1 MVAAQPGRCQR
12 KVPPMSTTSPS
23 LLRSLAT
30 LRWIAV
36 AGQTLTVL
44 LAVHVFGLALPAVP
58 LWAGVLALA
67 MFNTAVW
74 WRSPPVQTDEHGAA
88 LRHMLVDVVNLTWMI
103 AWSGGAMNPFASL
116 FLLPI
121 ALAAVALPRRG
132 VVVVLLAAG
141 LGYVISTVAGRPL
154 PHLHSAYGDVLDL
167 HLWGM
172 AVNFAISAAVV
183 AWFLTRLAH
192 ALRERERELARLREQ
207 FARSEGI
214 VALATHAAAV
224 AHELNTPL
232 GTLTLMVE
240 DAIDDAAP
248 GSAQQAEAELMRS
261 LIDECRDRVRQ
272 LSQPADPVG
281 QRRALDQALEQ
292 LVDRWLLLRPTV
304 RLARSGELP
313 RGLLVAWDAGVGH
326 LLQALLNNAADA
338 SQAAGSVQVDLA
350 MEWKMG
356 RLCGSVRDFGP
367 GLEPGTQRL
376 PQPWLHSSKPG
387 GMGVGLALSHA
398 TVERLGGRLA
408 MDQADG
414 GGLRVHFELP
424 LEAGTAA

>member
-1 MVAAQPGRCQR
+1 
-12 KVPPMSTTSPS
+12 MSTTSPG

-36 AGQTLTVL
+36 AGQALTVL
-44 LAVHVFGLALPAVP
+44 LAVHVFGLQLPALP
-58 LWAGVLALA
+58 LWGGVAALAL
-67 MFNTAVW
+67 FNTWAW
-74 WRSPPVQTDEHGAA
+74 QARRGETEDQGAA
-88 LRHMLVDVVNLTWMI
+88 LRHMLVDVASLTWMI

-121 ALAAVALPRRG
+121 ALAAVALPWRG
-132 VVVVLLAAG
+132 VAVVLLASG
-141 LGYVISTVAGRPL
+141 VGYAVSTLAGRPL
-154 PHLHSAYGDVLDL
+154 PHLHGAYGDVLDL

-172 AVNFAISAAVV
+172 AANFAISAAVV

-192 ALRERERELARLREQ
+192 ALRQRERELARLREQ

-240 DAIDDAAP
+240 DALDDAVP
-248 GSAQQAEAELMRS
+248 GSAQHADAELMRS

-272 LSQPADPVG
+272 LSQPADAMEQLRP
-281 QRRALDQALEQ
+281 LDQALEQ

-304 RLARSGELP
+304 RLERSGELP
-313 RGLLVAWDAGVGH
+313 AGLLVAWDAGIGH

-350 MEWKMG
+350 MEWKQG
-356 RLCGSVRDFGP
+356 CLRGSVRDFGS
-367 GLEPGTQRL
+367 GLEPGAQRL
-376 PQPWLHSSKPG
+376 PQQWLRSSKPG
-387 GMGVGLALSHA
+387 GMGVGLVLSHA

-408 MDQADG
+408 LDQAEG

-424 LEAGTAA
+424 LSLGAAP

>member
-1 MVAAQPGRCQR
+1 MA
-12 KVPPMSTTSPS
+12 TTSPGLLHS
-23 LLRSLAT
+23 LTT

-36 AGQTLTVL
+36 AGQALAVL
-44 LAVHVFGLALPAVP
+44 LAVHVFGLRLPALP
-58 LWAGVLALA
+58 LWGGVAALAL
-67 MFNTAVW
+67 FNTWA
-74 WRSPPVQTDEHGAA
+74 WRSRRSAAEDQRAA
-88 LRHMLVDVVNLTWMI
+88 LRHMLVDVASLTWMI
-103 AWSGGAMNPFASL
+103 GWSGGAMNPFASL

-121 ALAAVALPRRG
+121 ALAAVALPWRG
-132 VVVVLLAAG
+132 VAVVLLASGAG
-141 LGYVISTVAGRPL
+141 YAVSTVAGQPL
-154 PHLHSAYGDVLDL
+154 PHLHGAYGDAMDL

-240 DAIDDAAP
+240 DALDDAAP
-248 GSAQQAEAELMRS
+248 GSPQQAEAELMRS

-272 LSQPADPVG
+272 LSQPADAMG
-281 QRRALDQALEQ
+281 QRRPLDEALEQ

-304 RLARSGELP
+304 RLGRSGELP
-313 RGLLVAWDAGVGH
+313 AGLVVAWDAGVGH

-350 MEWKMG
+350 MEWKQG
-356 RLCGSVRDFGP
+356 CLRGSVRDFGR
-367 GLEPGTQRL
+367 GLEPGAQRL
-376 PQPWLHSSKPG
+376 PQQWLRSSKPG
-387 GMGVGLALSHA
+387 GMGVGLVLSHA

-408 MDQADG
+408 LDQAEG

-424 LEAGTAA
+424 LSLGAAP